1 MPILS
6 SALVL
11 SASSAS
17 GKRRSR
23 YGEVSIYAG
32 NESGKAGELSKLT
45 AVFPPVDK
53 FLTVRKRKKQQ
64 KKVSIQHI
72 VDDWI
77 FTFFKGEKIWL

>member
-1 MPILS
+1 MR
-6 SALVL
+6 ALVPNPARPVRHHFL
-11 SASSAS
+11 IWYRA
-17 GKRRSR
+17 R

-32 NESGKAGELSKLT
+32 NDSGKVGELSKLT

-72 VDDWI
+72 VDD
-77 FTFFKGEKIWL
+77 